1 MRKPTEFRA
10 DKRIEMLSVTV
21 QKEGKVTVFQ
31 CQGRIVTGD
40 DAMLLRDLVLSQTD
54 PGTTVLDLARV
65 NSIDAGGLGLLLD
78 LRTRTQSKGI
88 QLTLVNVTRRVQ
100 RILEL
105 TNLECAFEIRATGE
119 AVSLPYHALQPGFLY
134 V

>member
-1 MRKPTEFRA
+1 
-10 DKRIEMLSVTV
+10 MLSVTV

-78 LRTRTQSKGI
+78 LRARTQAKGI
-88 QLTLVNVTRRVQ
+88 QLTLVNVTGRVQ

>member
-1 MRKPTEFRA
+1 MVN
-10 DKRIEMLSVTV
+10 VTV
-21 QKEGKVTVFQ
+21 HKEGKVTVFR

-40 DAMLLRDLVLSQTD
+40 DAMLLRDVVLSQTG
-54 PGTTVLDLARV
+54 PGTAVLDLARV
-65 NSIDAGGLGLLLD
+65 NGIDAGGLGLLLD

-119 AVSLPYHALQPGFLY
+119 ADKPALLRALQPGFLY